1 MGKIRENTVKVKE
14 IVNLVTF
21 TEEIINFKIHFLC
34 SDNEINTQVKKDKTR
49 PECLRRV
56 RKLAKSELFARN
68 L

>member
-1 MGKIRENTVKVKE
+1 MKE
-14 IVNLVTF
+14 TANLVTF
-21 TEEIINFKIHFLC
+21 TEEILNYKIHFLC

-49 PECLRRV
+49 TECLRRV